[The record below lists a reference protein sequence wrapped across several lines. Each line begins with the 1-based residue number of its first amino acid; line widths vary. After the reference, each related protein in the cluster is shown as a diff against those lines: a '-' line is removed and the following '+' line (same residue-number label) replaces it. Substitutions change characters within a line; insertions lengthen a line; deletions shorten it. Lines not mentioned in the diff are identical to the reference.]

1 MKRIFA
7 VLLIAAVFA
16 FAAKAVYK
24 PTPIGREFQILRHNI
39 NQVEC
44 CVSNYGKFGQD
55 ETGNNA
61 GCWWPVGSNQN
72 YIYGAGSWF
81 GTVDV
86 NGDSLVTIGYGPHGG
101 ESEYAPGRMGW
112 SVSDPR
118 AIIYMMPS
126 TWPPPVDPE
135 LPMAPTEAKSH
146 QDSWCVYND
155 GDIQYHIAGDTRPI
169 ELEVYQTVYAWNLST
184 TADIIF
190 IRYEC
195 VNTTEDTLKQ
205 CYFGVCADNDIG
217 NEAGNA
223 ANDRI
228 SGIVGQWYV
237 IEGDSTWIDNLGY
250 QWQEVEEPGTPPWM
264 PGTIGF
270 DYLQSPWDIVPD
282 EDKDGDGI
290 LDQYEMDSVYFYENL
305 LGDSLFD
312 ADLDGTPD
320 FRDPS
325 QIPQLGM
332 TAFKRF
338 TLNLEPNLDYER
350 YTTLAGYNFRTGVYE
365 PYDTVPPDPDDQ
377 RFLQCSGP
385 FDLPPHESATVLVGI
400 VFAHW
405 IGIYGR
411 PDTALVEV
419 DATAQF
425 IFDQN
430 WLLPGPPPS
439 PAITLLPGD
448 ARVTLVWDNAAE
460 VYADPYFGVVGTDP
474 SSPLYDPFYAE
485 YDFEGYRVWK
495 STTGQTGDWELLAT
509 YDLANDIEFTDTA
522 FMPAPLELENAGIS
536 HIFVDEDVRNGF
548 VYYYAVTAFDYNRV
562 KEAYSYD
569 SIFPIE
575 SLPYVYIDTLTGI
588 PDTFYVYTVYD
599 TITVDVTSGRPV
611 WFESGL
617 SGDSVRA
624 RRDPANYIPP
634 SDPMVTLVSG
644 NDSLTALV
652 DASVAFPQDIDP
664 NYPLYIEFA
673 PPEPVVLYFI
683 DGADTIPY
691 TGARYTAHLQDD
703 NGTLETF
710 VYDRRIGTPY
720 VPLEIVPPV
729 NGMFINPDIGTPA
742 LPAVFPVFDSI
753 IIESGSYPANLLV
766 AGIGSPLPYA
776 ETVAD
781 STDMHG
787 MWAWRG
793 NSYQVVWS
801 RKTPG
806 SPVNTVTVT
815 DLVTGEDIPY
825 RQYQNTPSTV
835 DLADG
840 WCFTWHT
847 PSSAWSKASHD
858 TVQVGSAF
866 SPAERTRHL
875 YVNGGMIALRSNSYM
890 IDTILPEDGETWVL
904 RANQEYLPPS
914 VYGKIEIT
922 ATPGVFTDTAM
933 TLNVKVVPNPYV
945 ISNEWQTRFV
955 QRRVK
960 FINLPNQCTIRIFN
974 LNGELV
980 RTLLHQETSEGG
992 VGNNLGGD
1000 EWWDVLSENRQLV
1013 ASGVYIFHIDSDVG
1027 EQVGKFVIVR

>member
-7 VLLIAAVFA
+7 VLLIAAVCA
-16 FAAKAVYK
+16 FAAKAVYT
-24 PTPIGREFQILRHNI
+24 PTPMGREFQILRHNV

-61 GCWWPVGSNQN
+61 GCWWPVGSGQN

-101 ESEYAPGRMGW
+101 ESEYAPGRIGW

-118 AIIYMMPS
+118 AIIYMMPA

-135 LPMAPTEAKSH
+135 LPMAPTESKSH

-169 ELEVYQTVYAWNLST
+169 GLEIYQTVYAWNLST
-184 TADIIF
+184 TQDIIF
-190 IRYEC
+190 IRFEC
-195 VNTTEDTLKQ
+195 VNTTSDTLRR

-217 NEAGNA
+217 NEAGTT

-237 IEGDSTWIDNLGY
+237 IDGDSTWIDNLGY
-250 QWQEVEEPGTPPWM
+250 QWQEVEETGTPPWF
-264 PGTIGF
+264 PGVIGY
-270 DYLQSPWDIVPD
+270 DYLQSPWDLVPD

-290 LDQYEMDSVYFYENL
+290 LDQYEMDSVYFYDVI
-305 LGDSLFD
+305 GVTDSLFD

-385 FDLPPHESATVLVGI
+385 FELAPGAEATVLVGI
-400 VFAHW
+400 VFADW
-405 IGIYGR
+405 INIYNR

-419 DATAQF
+419 DGTAQF

-430 WLLPGPPPS
+430 WLLPGPPP
-439 PAITLLPGD
+439 PPTLTMLPGD
-448 ARVTLVWDNAAE
+448 ARITLVWDNAAE
-460 VYADPYFGVVGTDP
+460 IAVDPYYDVVGNP
-474 SSPLYDPFYAE
+474 LSALYDPFYRAV
-485 YDFEGYRVWK
+485 DFEGYRIWK

-509 YDLANDIEFTDTA
+509 YDLANDIVFTDTA
-522 FMPAPLELENAGIS
+522 FAPEPLELENAGIS
-536 HIFVDEDVRNGF
+536 HIYIDDEVRNGF
-548 VYYYAVTAFDYNRV
+548 VYYYAVTSFDYNRV
-562 KEAYSYD
+562 REAYDSVFAVDSTAWYLLDTLGIPIDTMWIYEYD
-569 SIFPIE
+569 SVQVFGPRPI
-575 SLPYVYIDTLTGI
+575 
-588 PDTFYVYTVYD
+588 
-599 TITVDVTSGRPV
+599 

-624 RRDPANYIPP
+624 RRDPANYVPP
-634 SDPMVTLVSG
+634 SDPMVEWVSG
-644 NDSLTALV
+644 NDQITELV
-652 DASVAFPQDIDP
+652 DASVAYPQDIDP

-673 PPEPVVLYFI
+673 APEPAVLYYI
-683 DGADTIPY
+683 DENGDSIPY
-691 TGARYTAHLQDD
+691 TGARYTAYLQDD

-729 NGMFINPDIGTPA
+729 NGMFINPDIGTPE
-742 LPAVFPVFDSI
+742 LPATFVVYDSI
-753 IIESGSYPANLLV
+753 EIVSGIYPANLLV
-766 AGIGSPLPYA
+766 ANVPVPLPYA

-781 STDMHG
+781 SADMNG

-793 NSYQVVWS
+793 NSYQVVW
-801 RKTPG
+801 RPKNPG
-806 SPVNTVTVT
+806 SPVNTVEIT
-815 DLVTGEDIPY
+815 DLVTGDIIPY
-825 RQYQNTPSTV
+825 RQFQNTPSTV
-835 DLADG
+835 DLAEG

-847 PSSAWSKASHD
+847 PSTAWSKASHD
-858 TVQVGSAF
+858 TVQAGAAF
-866 SPAERTRHL
+866 PVSDRTRYL
-875 YVNGGMIALRSNSYM
+875 YVNGGMIGLRSNSYM
-890 IDTILPEDGETWVL
+890 YDTILPENGETWIL
-904 RANQEYLPPS
+904 SANRNYLPPS
-914 VYGKIEIT
+914 VLGKVRIT

-960 FINLPNQCTIRIFN
+960 FINLPNRCTIRIFN

-980 RTLLHQETSEGG
+980 RTLLHQETSATG

-1013 ASGVYIFHIDSDVG
+1013 ASGVYIFHVESEVG
-1027 EQVGKFVIVR
+1027 EQVGKFVVVR